1 MSLNDWKW
9 IFIVLTLFGL
19 IVLLRNIITEEN
31 WKYSVVSAA
40 LDEVQYG
47 NQSSNLT
54 RSLPAFYPNHS
65 YCPHQGLPMSLEEQL
80 EERNLLDSIIW
91 PYPPSGSE
99 LLNLSQTSDPAHSL
113 FTIVPSQKDQ
123 QWHVGDQ
130 LEVQIHLHD
139 YEGRPKRYGGD
150 FLLAR
155 LQSPHCRAGVV
166 GQVLDHKN
174 GVYSA
179 RLPLLWEGSTQVE
192 VMMVHSSEAIAV
204 LWRLREKRPDRVY
217 FTGNFRRGRLSET
230 TVCNMCFLLQDKGP
244 RCNFTD
250 LQTGEPWYCYTPKKL
265 SCEDRISHAKGGYL
279 KGIITSKEALLFQ
292 SGVNIKVRI
301 NAATTD
307 TIDVL
312 PSRTSEERKEDPVTS
327 GYYYRDLWRP
337 FRDLPMRPFNQASA
351 ITQCLTNKLVYLYGD
366 STMRQWYDYLISVLP
381 ELKEFAYKPK
391 SVGPLMAV
399 DSTRNIL
406 VHYRCHGP
414 PIRFATLM
422 ASELRYIANEL
433 DGLTGGPDTVVAISI
448 WSHFSTFP
456 AEVYMRRLRLIRKAV
471 VRLLNRSPA
480 TAVIV
485 RTGNPQIQRN
495 DISLYNSDWF
505 SLQLN
510 TVLRSMFEG
519 LDVLL
524 VDAWQM
530 CVAHHEPHNLHPPRP
545 IIKNMV
551 DLMLSYVCRNGTT
564 NTA

>member
-292 SGVNIKVRI
+292 RCGVRRMALKNVSDMVGWSPTKLSGFDLCTNQMYAMQPLFDLSGVNIKVRI

-327 GYYYRDLWRP
+327 GYYYRVFDQ
-337 FRDLPMRPFNQASA
+337 QAG
-351 ITQCLTNKLVYLYGD
+351 LLV
-366 STMRQWYDYLISVLP
+366 R
-381 ELKEFAYKPK
+381 
-391 SVGPLMAV
+391 
-399 DSTRNIL
+399 
-406 VHYRCHGP
+406 
-414 PIRFATLM
+414 
-422 ASELRYIANEL
+422 
-433 DGLTGGPDTVVAISI
+433 GLHHAP
-448 WSHFSTFP
+448 
-456 AEVYMRRLRLIRKAV
+456 V
-471 VRLLNRSPA
+471 VRLPHLCASRIERIRVQTKKRGALNGGGQHPQHSGPLPLPRPTHPLRHSHGQRVALHRQRAGRPDRRSGHGGRHQHLVPLQHLSRGGLHA
-480 TAVIV
+480 TPEA
-485 RTGNPQIQRN
+485 NPQGSGATPEPVAGNGGDCPHGQP
-495 DISLYNSDWF
+495 SD
-505 SLQLN
+505 S
-510 TVLRSMFEG
+510 E
-519 LDVLL
+519 
-524 VDAWQM
+524 
-530 CVAHHEPHNLHPPRP
+530 
-545 IIKNMV
+545 K
-551 DLMLSYVCRNGTT
+551 
-564 NTA
+564 